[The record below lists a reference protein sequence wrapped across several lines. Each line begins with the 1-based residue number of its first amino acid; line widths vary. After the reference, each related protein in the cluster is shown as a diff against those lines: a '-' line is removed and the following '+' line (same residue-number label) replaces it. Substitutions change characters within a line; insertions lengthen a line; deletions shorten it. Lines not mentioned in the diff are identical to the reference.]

1 MRVLGWIFVALA
13 VAYVFSDNLE
23 AVRFY
28 TLLGSIHLVGANII
42 RAIQK
47 GAE

>member
-1 MRVLGWIFVALA
+1 MRALGWFFFALA

-28 TLLGSIHLVGANII
+28 TLLGSIHLIGASII

-47 GAE
+47 GAG